1 MLKPN
6 LENSEHYFARAKLRK
21 YSKGGMEK
29 KKRERERETG
39 GILKMKQ
46 EKKKNSRLCPNFF
59 QKMLSWQY
67 LNYFQVEKMI
77 LINSNTFNLFI

>member
-29 KKRERERETG
+29 KKRERERNGWYPED
-39 GILKMKQ
+39 
-46 EKKKNSRLCPNFF
+46 EARKKKKIQDFALISSRKC
-59 QKMLSWQY
+59 
-67 LNYFQVEKMI
+67 
-77 LINSNTFNLFI
+77 

>member
-29 KKRERERETG
+29 KKRERERNGWYPED
-39 GILKMKQ
+39 
-46 EKKKNSRLCPNFF
+46 EARKKKKFKTLP
-59 QKMLSWQY
+59 
-67 LNYFQVEKMI
+67 
-77 LINSNTFNLFI
+77 

>member
-29 KKRERERETG
+29 KKNRERERNGWYPED
-39 GILKMKQ
+39 
-46 EKKKNSRLCPNFF
+46 EARKKKKFKTLP
-59 QKMLSWQY
+59 
-67 LNYFQVEKMI
+67 
-77 LINSNTFNLFI
+77 